1 MKAYFQDNE
10 VISTFPTRV
19 REGSGT
25 LAQDSPSHFKVPCAA
40 TPVSAFQ
47 VALRQSR
54 FLAIL
59 LIMVILGTMDATATI
74 YNWSRYD
81 LSFETPDNG
90 FVSFNSPTRF
100 EVQWE
105 DMVMTVQLY
114 SKDKGDEK
122 KLLNEKLERKA
133 LGCRMYDL
141 HDGKIKV
148 KGFKQTYSIA
158 GTMPDGSRSIIA
170 DIVSKHQ
177 NLIIEVTVNYLY
189 GNREV
194 VEDMIKSFAE
204 NKKQQPN
211 RERKHQKVQTRQQA
225 EKEKAKEKQQ
235 EKQQEKK
242 PARKEKLYDA

>member
-10 VISTFPTRV
+10 VISTFPSRV

-47 VALRQSR
+47 AALRQSR

-122 KLLNEKLERKA
+122 KLLNENLQRKA
-133 LGCRMYDL
+133 LGFSMYDL

-148 KGFKQTYSIA
+148 KGFKKTYSID
-158 GTMPDGSRSIIA
+158 GTMPDGSRAIIA

-235 EKQQEKK
+235 EKKT
-242 PARKEKLYDA
+242 ARKEKLYDA